1 MTIEIILWIVETRS
15 EHNLKITNMLIVFQ
29 EKKNVHAN
37 ILLTKSDN
45 IRALMMNTNIYPIIT
60 SAIPV
65 AS

>member
-1 MTIEIILWIVETRS
+1 
-15 EHNLKITNMLIVFQ
+15 MLIVFQ

-45 IRALMMNTNIYPIIT
+45 IRALMVNTNIYPIIT